1 VAVCTGRLHGKGA
14 EVRGIAVKIALLL
27 AACLVTLG
35 VAGAGS
41 GRGTLVFGG
50 SADPTYLD
58 PALVSDG
65 ESFRATEQ
73 IYEGLVQLVPG
84 KTTIKP
90 ELARSWKI
98 SKDGKTYTFF
108 LRQGV
113 KFHDGTP
120 FNAAAVCANFNRWY
134 NFSGPFQD
142 ASATFYYQSIFSGFR
157 KNESKDLG
165 KPLYRSCRAK
175 GRNTAIVKLTRTNG
189 PFLPSLSLSAF
200 SMQSPT
206 AMRRYGANQ
215 GELRSGV
222 FRPTGSY
229 AFEHPTGTGPF
240 RFVSWKIG
248 EKLELAE
255 YKGYKGDN
263 KAKLA
268 RVIIRPIPTATG
280 RLQALQSG
288 EVNAYD
294 LADPAHLST
303 IRSNSSLK
311 VLNRPSFNV
320 AYVTI
325 NAAKPPMDK
334 VNVRKAVAYGLD
346 RSKVVQSFY
355 AGRAVVAHE
364 FMPPGLLG
372 YEPKVVRYPFNP
384 ERSKSLLRAAG
395 LTLPVEIDFWYPTNI
410 SRPYMPNPKLN
421 FEAFAASLEQ
431 SGFKVNAHSAPWR
444 PDYVAKVNE
453 GSAGHLNLIGWSGD
467 YGDPDNFVGTF
478 FQDYNPQFGFRNAKI
493 TNLLNRGEAEFN
505 LKRRAAIYKAVNREI
520 MKFVPGV
527 PYAHT
532 RPALGMQKRVQNYIA
547 SPTGSDRFFPVSLGG
562 Q

>member
-1 VAVCTGRLHGKGA
+1 
-14 EVRGIAVKIALLL
+14 VRGIAVKIALLL

-35 VAGAGS
+35 VAGSGS

-65 ESFRATEQ
+65 ESFRVTEQ

-108 LRQGV
+108 LRRGV

-120 FNAAAVCANFNRWY
+120 FNAAAVCANFNRWF
-134 NFSGPFQD
+134 NFKGPFQD
-142 ASATFYYQSIFSGFR
+142 ASATFYYQSIFTGFR
-157 KNESKDLG
+157 RNESKDLG
-165 KPLYRSCRAK
+165 KPLYRSCRAR
-175 GRNTAIVKLTRTNG
+175 GAATAIIRLTRTNG

-200 SMQSPT
+200 AMQSPT

-240 RFVSWKIG
+240 RFVSWKVG
-248 EKLELAE
+248 EKVELAE

-268 RVIIRPIPTATG
+268 RVIIRPISTATG
-280 RLQALQSG
+280 RLQALQAG

-311 VLNRPSFNV
+311 VINRPSFNV

-334 VNVRKAVAYGLD
+334 LNVRKAVAYGLD
-346 RSKVVQSFY
+346 RNRVVQSFY

-372 YEPKVVRYPFNP
+372 YNPRVTKYPFNP
-384 ERSKSLLRAAG
+384 ERAKSLLRAAG

-478 FQDYNPQFGFRNAKI
+478 FQDYNPQFGFRNARI
-493 TNLLNRGEAEFN
+493 TRLLNQGEAEFN
-505 LKRRAAIYKAVNREI
+505 LKKRAAIYRAVNREI
-520 MKFVPGV
+520 MNFVPGV

>member
-1 VAVCTGRLHGKGA
+1 M
-14 EVRGIAVKIALLL
+14 RGIAVKIALLL

-35 VAGAGS
+35 VAGSGS

-65 ESFRATEQ
+65 ESFRVTEQ

-108 LRQGV
+108 LRRGV

-120 FNAAAVCANFNRWY
+120 FNAAAVCANFNRWF
-134 NFSGPFQD
+134 NFKGPFQD
-142 ASATFYYQSIFSGFR
+142 ASATFYYQSIFTGFR
-157 KNESKDLG
+157 RNESKDLG
-165 KPLYRSCRAK
+165 KPLYRSCRAR
-175 GRNTAIVKLTRTNG
+175 GAATAIIRLTRTNG

-200 SMQSPT
+200 AMQSPT

-240 RFVSWKIG
+240 RFVSWKVG
-248 EKLELAE
+248 EKVELAE

-268 RVIIRPIPTATG
+268 RVIIRPISTATG
-280 RLQALQSG
+280 RLQALQAG

-311 VLNRPSFNV
+311 VINRPSFNV

-334 VNVRKAVAYGLD
+334 LNVRKAVAYGLD
-346 RSKVVQSFY
+346 RNRVVQSFY

-372 YEPKVVRYPFNP
+372 YNPRVTKYPFNP
-384 ERSKSLLRAAG
+384 ERAKSLLRAAG

-478 FQDYNPQFGFRNAKI
+478 FQDYNPQFGFRNARI
-493 TNLLNRGEAEFN
+493 TRLLNQGEAEFN
-505 LKRRAAIYKAVNREI
+505 LKKRAAIYRAVNREI
-520 MKFVPGV
+520 MNFVPGV

>member
-1 VAVCTGRLHGKGA
+1 M
-14 EVRGIAVKIALLL
+14 RGIAVKIALLL

-175 GRNTAIVKLTRTNG
+175 GRNTAIIKLTRTNG

-215 GELRSGV
+215 GELRNGV

-334 VNVRKAVAYGLD
+334 LNVRKAVAYGLD

>member
-1 VAVCTGRLHGKGA
+1 
-14 EVRGIAVKIALLL
+14 VRGIAAKIALLL

-65 ESFRATEQ
+65 ESFRVTEQ

-90 ELARSWKI
+90 ELATRWKI
-98 SKDGKTYTFF
+98 ARDGKTYTFF
-108 LRQGV
+108 LKRGI

-120 FNAAAVCANFNRWY
+120 FNAAAVCTNFNRWY
-134 NFSGPFQD
+134 NFKGPFQD
-142 ASATFYYQSIFSGFR
+142 ASATFYYQAIFGGFR
-157 KNESKDLG
+157 RNESKDLG
-165 KPLYRSCRAK
+165 TPLYQSCRAK
-175 GRNTAIVKLTRTNG
+175 GRYTAIIKLRKRNG

-200 SMQSPT
+200 AMQSPT

-215 GELRSGV
+215 AEIRNGV
-222 FRPTGSY
+222 FRPTGTY

-240 RFVSWKIG
+240 RFVSWKVG
-248 EKLELAE
+248 EKVELAE
-255 YKGYKGDN
+255 FKGYRGDN
-263 KAKLA
+263 KPKLA
-268 RVIIRPIPTATG
+268 RIIIRPISTATG
-280 RLQALQSG
+280 RLQALQAG

-294 LADPAHLST
+294 LADPAHVGT
-303 IRSNSSLK
+303 IRGNSSLK
-311 VLNRPSFNV
+311 VLNRPPFNV

-325 NAAKPPMDK
+325 NQAKPPMDK
-334 VNVRKAVAYGLD
+334 LKVRQAVAYGLD
-346 RSKVVQSFY
+346 RANVVRSFY
-355 AGRAVVAHE
+355 AGRATVAHE
-364 FMPPGLLG
+364 FMPPNLIG
-372 YEPKVVRYPFNP
+372 YEPKVQKYTYNP
-384 ERSKSLLRAAG
+384 NRSRQLLREAG
-395 LTLPVEIDFWYPTNI
+395 LTLPVEIEFWYPTNI

-431 SGFKVNAHSAPWR
+431 SGFKVNARSAPWR

-478 FQDYNPQFGFRNAKI
+478 FQEYNPQFGFRNAKI
-493 TNLLNRGEAEFN
+493 TRLLNQGEAEVN
-505 LKRRAAIYKAVNREI
+505 VAKRIAIYKAVNREI
-520 MKFVPGV
+520 MRFLPGV

-532 RPALGMQKRVQNYIA
+532 RPVLGLQKRVQGYIA

>member
-1 VAVCTGRLHGKGA
+1 
-14 EVRGIAVKIALLL
+14 VRGTLVSIALLL
-27 AACLVTLG
+27 ATCLVTLG

-41 GRGTLVFGG
+41 GRGTLVFAGA
-50 SADPTYLD
+50 SDPTYLD

-65 ESFRATEQ
+65 ESFRITEQ

-84 KTTIKP
+84 KVSIKP
-90 ELARSWKI
+90 ELATKTTLSR
-98 SKDGKTYTFF
+98 DGKTYTFT
-108 LRQGV
+108 LRRNI
-113 KFHDGTP
+113 KFHDGTR

-134 NFSGPFQD
+134 NFKGPFQD
-142 ASATFYYQSIFSGFR
+142 ASATYYYQAIFSGFK
-157 KNESKDLG
+157 KNESSDLST
-165 KPLYRSCRAK
+165 PLYSSCRAK
-175 GRNTAIVKLTRTNG
+175 GQYTAIVKLRRKNG

-200 SMQSPT
+200 AMQSPT
-206 AMRRYGANQ
+206 AMKKYGANQ
-215 GELRSGV
+215 GELKGGV

-240 RFVSWKIG
+240 RFVSWKVG
-248 EKLELAE
+248 EKVELAE
-255 YKGYKGDN
+255 FKGYRGDN
-263 KAKLA
+263 KPKLA
-268 RVIIRPIPTATG
+268 RVIVRPISTATG

-294 LADPAHLST
+294 LADPAHLGT
-303 IRSNSSLK
+303 IASNSSLK
-311 VLNRPSFNV
+311 VVNRPSFNV
-320 AYVTI
+320 GYVTI
-325 NAAKPPMDK
+325 NSRMPPMDK
-334 VNVRKAVAYGLD
+334 LNVRKAVAHGLD
-346 RSKVVQSFY
+346 RSGVVRSFY
-355 AGRAVVAHE
+355 SGRGVVAHE
-364 FMPPGLLG
+364 FMPPTLLG
-372 YEPKVVRYPFNP
+372 YAPDVVKYPFNP
-384 ERSKSLLRAAG
+384 ERSKTLLRAAG
-395 LTLPVEIDFWYPTNI
+395 LTLPVEIDFWYPTGV

-421 FEAFAASLEQ
+421 FEAFAASLER

-478 FQDYNPQFGFRNAKI
+478 FQNYNPQFGFRNGTI
-493 TNLLNRGEAEFN
+493 TRLLNAGEAEVIPA
-505 LKRRAAIYKAVNREI
+505 KRAVIYKRVNREI

-527 PYAHT
+527 PYVHT

>member
-1 VAVCTGRLHGKGA
+1 VAVCSGRLHGKGA

-142 ASATFYYQSIFSGFR
+142 ASATFYYQSIFTGFR
-157 KNESKDLG
+157 RNENKDLG

-175 GRNTAIVKLTRTNG
+175 GRYTAIIRLTRTNG

-200 SMQSPT
+200 AMQSPT
-206 AMRRYGANQ
+206 AMRRYEANR
-215 GELRSGV
+215 GELKGGV
-222 FRPTGSY
+222 FKPLGSY

-240 RFVSWKIG
+240 RFVSWKVG

-268 RVIIRPIPTATG
+268 RVIIRPISTATG

-311 VLNRPSFNV
+311 VVNRPSFNV

-334 VNVRKAVAYGLD
+334 LNVRKAVAYGLD
-346 RSKVVQSFY
+346 RNRVIQSFY
-355 AGRAVVAHE
+355 AGRATVAHE

-372 YEPKVVRYPFNP
+372 YEPNVPKYPFNP
-384 ERSKSLLRAAG
+384 ERAKSLLRAAG

-478 FQDYNPQFGFRNAKI
+478 FQDYNPQFGFRNARI

-505 LKRRAAIYKAVNREI
+505 LKKRAAIYKAVNKEI
-520 MKFVPGV
+520 MRFVPGV

>member
-1 VAVCTGRLHGKGA
+1 M
-14 EVRGIAVKIALLL
+14 RGIAVKIALLL

-35 VAGAGS
+35 VAGSGS

-65 ESFRATEQ
+65 ESFRVTEQ

-108 LRQGV
+108 LRRGV

-120 FNAAAVCANFNRWY
+120 FNAAAVCANFNRWF
-134 NFSGPFQD
+134 NFRGPFQD
-142 ASATFYYQSIFSGFR
+142 ASATFYYQSIFTGFR
-157 KNESKDLG
+157 RNESKDLG
-165 KPLYRSCRAK
+165 KPLYRSCRAR
-175 GRNTAIVKLTRTNG
+175 GAATAIIRLTRTNG

-200 SMQSPT
+200 AMQSPT

-240 RFVSWKIG
+240 RFVSWKVG
-248 EKLELAE
+248 EKVELAE

-268 RVIIRPIPTATG
+268 RVIIRPISTATG
-280 RLQALQSG
+280 RLQALQAG

-311 VLNRPSFNV
+311 VINRPSFNV

-334 VNVRKAVAYGLD
+334 LNVRKAVAYGLD
-346 RSKVVQSFY
+346 RNRVVQSFY

-372 YEPKVVRYPFNP
+372 YNPRVTKYPFNP
-384 ERSKSLLRAAG
+384 ERAKSLLRAAG

-478 FQDYNPQFGFRNAKI
+478 FQDYNPQFGFRNARI
-493 TNLLNRGEAEFN
+493 TRLLNQGEAEFN
-505 LKRRAAIYKAVNREI
+505 LKKRAAIYRAVNREI
-520 MKFVPGV
+520 MNFVPGV

>member
-1 VAVCTGRLHGKGA
+1 MEKGA
-14 EVRGIAVKIALLL
+14 EVRGTLVSIALLL
-27 AACLVTLG
+27 ATCLVTLG

-41 GRGTLVFGG
+41 GRGTLVFAGA
-50 SADPTYLD
+50 SDPTYLD

-65 ESFRATEQ
+65 ESFRITEQ

-84 KTTIKP
+84 KTSIKP
-90 ELARSWKI
+90 ELATKTTLSR
-98 SKDGKTYTFF
+98 DGKTYTFT
-108 LRQGV
+108 LRRNI
-113 KFHDGTP
+113 KFHDGTR

-142 ASATFYYQSIFSGFR
+142 ASATYYYQAIFSGFKR
-157 KNESKDLG
+157 NESSSLSA
-165 KPLYRSCRAK
+165 PLYSSCRAK
-175 GRNTAIVKLTRTNG
+175 GQYTAIVKLRRKNG

-200 SMQSPT
+200 AMQSPT
-206 AMRRYGANQ
+206 AMKRYGANQ
-215 GELRSGV
+215 GELRNGV

-240 RFVSWKIG
+240 RFVSWKVG
-248 EKLELAE
+248 EKVELAE
-255 YKGYKGDN
+255 FKGYRGDN
-263 KAKLA
+263 KPKLA
-268 RVIIRPIPTATG
+268 RIIVRPISTATG

-294 LADPAHLST
+294 LADPAHLGT

-311 VLNRPSFNV
+311 VVNRPSFNV
-320 AYVTI
+320 GYVTI
-325 NAAKPPMDK
+325 NSKLPPMDK
-334 VNVRKAVAYGLD
+334 LNVRKAVAHGLD
-346 RSKVVQSFY
+346 RSGVVRSFY
-355 AGRAVVAHE
+355 SGRGVVANE

-372 YEPKVVRYPFNP
+372 YEPNVVKYPFNP
-384 ERSKSLLRAAG
+384 ERSKTLLRAAG
-395 LTLPVEIDFWYPTNI
+395 LSLPVEIDFWYPTGV

-421 FEAFAASLEQ
+421 FEAFAASLER

-478 FQDYNPQFGFRNAKI
+478 FQNYSPQFGFRNGTI
-493 TNLLNRGEAEFN
+493 TRLLDAGEATIN
-505 LKRRAAIYKAVNREI
+505 AKKRSLIYKQVNREL
-520 MKFVPGV
+520 MKLVPGV
-527 PYAHT
+527 PYVHT

>member
-1 VAVCTGRLHGKGA
+1 
-14 EVRGIAVKIALLL
+14 VRGIAVKIALLL
-27 AACLVTLG
+27 AACLVALG

-84 KTTIKP
+84 KATIKP

-142 ASATFYYQSIFSGFR
+142 ASATFYYQSIFTGFR

-175 GRNTAIVKLTRTNG
+175 GRSTAIIKLTRTNG

-200 SMQSPT
+200 AMQSPT
-206 AMRRYGANQ
+206 AMRRYGANR
-215 GELRSGV
+215 GELRNGV
-222 FRPTGSY
+222 FRPSGSY

-240 RFVSWKIG
+240 RFVSWKVG

-255 YKGYKGDN
+255 FKGYKGDN
-263 KAKLA
+263 KAKLS
-268 RVIIRPIPTATG
+268 RVIIRPISTATG

-311 VLNRPSFNV
+311 VVNRPPFNV

-334 VNVRKAVAYGLD
+334 LNVRKAVAYGLD

-355 AGRAVVAHE
+355 AGRATVAHE

-372 YEPKVVRYPFNP
+372 YEPKVVKYPFNP
-384 ERSKSLLRAAG
+384 ERSKSLLRGAG

>member
-1 VAVCTGRLHGKGA
+1 MEKGA
-14 EVRGIAVKIALLL
+14 EVRGTLVSIALLL
-27 AACLVTLG
+27 ATCLVTLG

-65 ESFRATEQ
+65 ESFRITEQ

-84 KTTIKP
+84 KTSIKP
-90 ELARSWKI
+90 ELATKTTLSR
-98 SKDGKTYTFF
+98 DGKTYTFT
-108 LRQGV
+108 LRRNI
-113 KFHDGTP
+113 KFHDGTR

-142 ASATFYYQSIFSGFR
+142 ASATYYYQAIFSGFKR
-157 KNESKDLG
+157 NESKDLST
-165 KPLYRSCRAK
+165 PLYSSCRAK
-175 GRNTAIVKLTRTNG
+175 GQYTAVVKLRRRNG

-200 SMQSPT
+200 AMQSPT
-206 AMRRYGANQ
+206 AMKRYKANQ
-215 GELRSGV
+215 GELRNGV

-240 RFVSWKIG
+240 RFVSWKVG
-248 EKLELAE
+248 EKIELAE
-255 YKGYKGDN
+255 FKGYRGDN
-263 KAKLA
+263 KPKLA
-268 RVIIRPIPTATG
+268 RIIVRPIPTATG

-294 LADPAHLST
+294 LADPAHLGT
-303 IRSNSSLK
+303 IASNSSLK
-311 VLNRPSFNV
+311 VVSRPSFNV
-320 AYVTI
+320 GYVTI
-325 NAAKPPMDK
+325 NSKLPPMDK
-334 VNVRKAVAYGLD
+334 LNVRKAVAHGLD
-346 RSKVVQSFY
+346 RSGVVRSFY
-355 AGRAVVAHE
+355 SGRGIVANE

-372 YEPKVVRYPFNP
+372 YEPNVVKYPFNP
-384 ERSKSLLRAAG
+384 ERSKTLLRAAG
-395 LTLPVEIDFWYPTNI
+395 LTLPVEIDFWYPTGI

-421 FEAFAASLEQ
+421 FEAFAASLER
-431 SGFKVNAHSAPWR
+431 SGFKVNARSAPWR

-478 FQDYNPQFGFRNAKI
+478 FQNYSPQFGFRNGTI
-493 TNLLNRGEAEFN
+493 TKLLDAGEAETN
-505 LKRRAAIYKAVNREI
+505 VAKRALLYKRVNREL
-520 MKFVPGV
+520 MKLVPGV
-527 PYAHT
+527 PYVHT

>member
-1 VAVCTGRLHGKGA
+1 
-14 EVRGIAVKIALLL
+14 VRGIAVKIALLL